1 MTFRLI
7 AALLALGV
15 LVGCER
21 TLSIEGPPYQKKAV
35 LTGLLF
41 PDSAITIRLT
51 YTAPA
56 STTTAYEAIT
66 NAQVQLF
73 DNGQPTGLLANRGQG
88 FYRTAVFPKAGH
100 TYRVV
105 AIIPGYGQLQAE
117 DQMPVRPAGK
127 LTVDNRAEGNPN
139 NNPNFQL
146 TFQPADAVTP
156 YWFSFY
162 VTKQESILSG
172 NCNSLPGD
180 PQLGP
185 CTGRYVLYSR
195 RNYILTNSGYLD
207 RFNSDYDGSSGAY
220 IYSDFARF
228 DPAFVL
234 GKPVDLIFT
243 TYNQLAYPKDRV
255 KGEVNAVDLIATGP
269 NYDRFLR
276 SVLQAQMNQVT
287 SSDDLLNNPFAEV
300 TPVYTNVTGGLG
312 ILGAVSLQRFFY

>member
-7 AALLALGV
+7 AALLTLGV

-51 YTAPA
+51 YTAPI

-73 DNGQPTGLLANRGQG
+73 DNGQPTSLLANQGKG
-88 FYRTAVFPKAGH
+88 FYRTAVLPKAGH

-117 DQMPVRPAGK
+117 DQMPMQPAGQ
-127 LTVDNRAEGNPN
+127 LTVDNRVQGNPN

-162 VTKQESILSG
+162 VTKQETIFSEGCSTF
-172 NCNSLPGD
+172 PGD
-180 PQLGP
+180 PQPRP
-185 CTGRYVLYSR
+185 CTSRDVLYSQ
-195 RNYILTNSGYLD
+195 RNFILTNSGYLD
-207 RFNSDYDGSSGAY
+207 RFNSIYDGSSGAY
-220 IYSDFARF
+220 TYSAFARF
-228 DPAFVL
+228 DPALVL
-234 GKPVDLIFT
+234 GKPVDLVFT
-243 TYNQLAYPKDRV
+243 TYNQIANQKDRA

-287 SSDDLLNNPFAEV
+287 SSDNLLNNPFAEV

-312 ILGAVSLQRFFY
+312 VLGAVSLQRFFY

>member
-1 MTFRLI
+1 MLFRLL
-7 AALLALGV
+7 AAWVALGV
-15 LVGCER
+15 LVSCER
-21 TLSIEGPPYQKKAV
+21 TLSIDGPPYQKKAV

-56 STTTAYEAIT
+56 NTTTAYETIT
-66 NAQVQLF
+66 NADVQLI
-73 DNGQPTGLLANRGQG
+73 DNGQPTGVLAHRGQG
-88 FYRTAVFPKAGH
+88 FYRTSIFPKAGH

-105 AIIPGYGQLQAE
+105 AIIPGYGRLQAE
-117 DQMPVRPAGK
+117 DQMPAQPAGQ
-127 LTVDNRAEGNPN
+127 LSVDNRAQGNPN

-146 TFQPADAVTP
+146 AFQPADAATP

-162 VTKQESILSG
+162 VTKKETIFAEG
-172 NCNSLPGD
+172 CNTFPGD
-180 PQLGP
+180 PQPRP
-185 CTGRYVLYSR
+185 CTFRDVLYSQ

-207 RFNSDYDGSSGAY
+207 RFNSVYDGSSGAY
-220 IYSDFARF
+220 TYSAFARL
-228 DPAFVL
+228 DPSLVL
-234 GKPVDLIFT
+234 GQPIDFVFT
-243 TYNQLAYPKDRV
+243 TYNQLANPADRV

-300 TPVYTNVTGGLG
+300 TPVYTNVAGGLG
-312 ILGAVSLQRFFY
+312 ILGAVSPQRFFY